1 MTFMTPNRDPAAIV
15 AHDLFTAFG
24 AGAGPAWQA
33 LLEGRHSFVP
43 CLRFHNKNLENLYGA
58 LSPELESE
66 TDPSGFFL
74 HAMAP
79 SVLPF
84 ADRAELLLAATVG
97 EIEYLED
104 PRNRCTVDSLLERA
118 LRTFCMKHGMA
129 LSAACASGNAAV
141 CRACSLLAAGRTECA
156 AVFGSD
162 SVSEFILSGFATLK
176 AVSMSPLCRPY
187 DRTRDGLLLGDAAG
201 TVVLMSRAR
210 AEAEG
215 LPVLGLVT
223 GWGMSCDATHITAP
237 LPDGTALAQAVRQ
250 ALARA
255 GRTPGDVG
263 AVVGHGTGTVY
274 NDIMEIRALKQVF
287 GESALPPLLS
297 VKGSSGH
304 TLACAGIVQLSAALN
319 MLKTGRIP
327 PQTSLREPEPE
338 AGTMLSACERRLE
351 RKVIL
356 IMNSGFGGL
365 NAVLLLEAAS

>member
-1 MTFMTPNRDPAAIV
+1 MSFMTPSREPAAIV

-24 AGAGPAWQA
+24 AGPDPAWQA
-33 LLEGRHSFVP
+33 LLAGRHGFVP
-43 CLRFHNKNLENLYGA
+43 CLRFHNKNLENFYGA
-58 LSPELESE
+58 LSPELDNEA
-66 TDPSGFFL
+66 DHSGFFL
-74 HAMAP
+74 HALAS
-79 SVLPF
+79 SVQPF
-84 ADRAELLLAATVG
+84 ADRAELFLAATVG
-97 EIEYLED
+97 EIEYLDD

-118 LRTFCMKHGMA
+118 LRTFRMKQGMA
-129 LSAACASGNAAV
+129 VSAACASGNAAV
-141 CRACSLLAAGRTECA
+141 CRACSLLAAGGTECA

-176 AVSMSPLCRPY
+176 AVSISPLCRPY

-201 TVVLMSRAR
+201 TVVLMSRSR

-223 GWGMSCDATHITAP
+223 GWGMSCDAAHITAP

-263 AVVGHGTGTVY
+263 AVIGHGTGTAY

-287 GESALPPLLS
+287 GDSSLPPLLS

-319 MLKTGRIP
+319 MLRTGRIP

-338 AGTMLSACERRLE
+338 AGQMLSARERHLE
-351 RKVIL
+351 RNVIL
-356 IMNSGFGGL
+356 TMNSGFGGL
-365 NAVLLLEAAS
+365 NAVLLLEAVS